1 VVVSVGRVTAIKR
14 PDRLV
19 AVARA
24 VRERVPDA
32 IFAVCGEGDRLDELT
47 AAAGELPDTLRLL
60 GWRTDVETVYA
71 AADLALLT
79 SDSEG
84 MPMSL
89 VEAGLAGVPAV
100 ATRVGSVAE
109 VVQDG
114 ATGLLADATADDLT
128 RCVVE
133 LLGDDPRRRAMGRA
147 ARAYCAAHFGRD
159 RLVADTDR
167 LYTGIAVERGWWP
180 RPAAKEA

>member
-1 VVVSVGRVTAIKR
+1 MV
-14 PDRLV
+14 
-19 AVARA
+19 
-24 VRERVPDA
+24 
-32 IFAVCGEGDRLDELT
+32 FAVCGEGDRHDALK
-47 AAAGELPDTLRLL
+47 AAARELPDTLHLL

-114 ATGLLADATADDLT
+114 VTGRLAGTAVADLT
-128 RCVVE
+128 RRVAE
-133 LLGDDPRRRAMGRA
+133 LLGDDARRLAMGRA
-147 ARAYCAAHFGRD
+147 ARTYCAAHFGRD

-180 RPAAKEA
+180 RPATREA